1 MTDESLNLLPCP
13 WCNGEAR
20 IVESVDTGEKYGGP
34 HFIVRCPSIVGD
46 FVTGCLGNHTNLWDM
61 TPEDAANRW
70 NRRTPQPDKAG
81 VGGDSVRPKGF
92 RLACVVFGTELF
104 EALSA
109 DGYGIT
115 SNGSFR
121 PATSAFIRKAVA
133 DYFAT
138 PPPPGAGEDRRDAER
153 YRWLRSQVRWELP
166 NQRDSWTTP
175 SGVYLV
181 ATMVSAVYGN
191 CDEQTDTAI
200 DAAMRG
206 EGNG

>member
-81 VGGDSVRPKGF
+81 VGGWTDAQCWAFASVAFRHAPKNLPKGVELNDI
-92 RLACVVFGTELF
+92 RLAAARVL
-104 EALSA
+104 
-109 DGYGIT
+109 
-115 SNGSFR
+115 
-121 PATSAFIRKAVA
+121 
-133 DYFAT
+133 AT
-138 PPPPGAGEDRRDAER
+138 PPPPGAGEDRRDGIE
-153 YRWLRSQVRWELP
+153 YRMFDSQWVNVVNHDRCYESMDKEDAINLAVKMTEQVMAKNIADNRWP
-166 NQRDSWTTP
+166 KPR
-175 SGVYLV
+175 
-181 ATMVSAVYGN
+181 AT
-191 CDEQTDTAI
+191 
-200 DAAMRG
+200 AAMRG